1 MNKLT
6 IILWLALCL
15 GAHAQTPHKHGVKNP
30 LGNTYVEVAGVAPTQ
45 QRLVFYRSPTARQP
59 GVVGLHLNGKYFT
72 SLQHNAYAVVCLDP
86 SAIQVRA
93 LSLVPMEQT
102 YLEVDTQLQLS
113 AKPSDSTYVRVS
125 EHTDGR
131 PRLDVVGASL
141 AAPELQTT
149 RQQMH
154 TISRISNQRECQYAH
169 NKPKPSAN
177 PTLTLSTDVWFTQRK
192 TELRAITP
200 QSRRELDALIQ
211 KLDTQY
217 KQANSI
223 RIQLT
228 GHADDTEDAYQN
240 EQLAKLRAQ
249 TISLYLLSNG
259 LSPQNIVVEWSAAL
273 NQAHTQDG
281 YHNRRAELAVFVH
294 PD

>member
-1 MNKLT
+1 MNKFT
-6 IILWLALCL
+6 IFLWLATCL
-15 GAHAQTPHKHGVKNP
+15 GAHAQTPDKHGVKTP
-30 LGNTYVEVAGVAPTQ
+30 LGDTYIEATGVAPTQ

-59 GVVGLHLNGKYFT
+59 GVVGLQLNGKYFT
-72 SLQHNAYAVVCLDP
+72 SLQRNAYAVVCLD
-86 SAIQVRA
+86 SSTTQVRA
-93 LSLVPMEQT
+93 LSLLPMDQT
-102 YLEVDTQLQLS
+102 YLEVDTQLQLI
-113 AKPSDSTYVRVS
+113 AKPSDSTYIRVS
-125 EHTDGR
+125 EHADGR
-131 PRLDVVGASL
+131 PRLDIVSAHL

-154 TISRISNQRECQYAH
+154 TISRMGSKRECKVTY

-192 TELRAITP
+192 TELIAITP

-217 KQANSI
+217 KQAASI
-223 RIQLT
+223 RVQLI

-249 TISLYLLSNG
+249 TVSLYLLSNG
-259 LSPQNIVVEWSAAL
+259 LSPQNIVIEWSAAL
-273 NQAHTQDG
+273 NQSHPEDG
-281 YHNRRAELAVFVH
+281 YHNRRAELTVFIH
-294 PD
+294 LD